1 MKKIIGAV
9 GIRTI
14 KAHRN
19 CPHAGYSNPVV
30 HVSLPGY
37 LELNGC
43 YIIKNIIPLSVL
55 LITELHAPFFSTAA
69 ACYNGLTKSSK
80 KRIRAVTVKLYK
92 NLMFTV
98 LGTPPPPI

>member
-19 CPHAGYSNPVV
+19 CPHAGYSKPVV

-37 LELNGC
+37 LELNGF
-43 YIIKNIIPLSVL
+43 YKTKNTIPSSVL
-55 LITELHAPFFSTAA
+55 LITELHAAALFTALHA
-69 ACYNGLTKSSK
+69 TISRLNNLKSASQHHQMDDT
-80 KRIRAVTVKLYK
+80 R
-92 NLMFTV
+92 
-98 LGTPPPPI
+98 